1 MPYLSEEK
9 RRLHYPEAKLLT
21 MWERLAEA
29 GKGTIFY
36 RADCSTCDSRWWVS
50 QPIKYCL
57 YCKTKTVTYN
67 IQDPFFART
76 GESLPGELIKP
87 RQKTKPLTADKFKR
101 RRKKLWPS
109 QAAAALALGVTRHA
123 VNHWE
128 SGRRPVPESAVKLL
142 ECIEAKANS
151 TTSEQERG
159 QEQQATVASF
169 NPAGTHLQA

>member
-21 MWERLAEA
+21 KWARLAEA
-29 GKGTIFY
+29 GKGTISY
-36 RADCSTCDSRWWVS
+36 RANCSTCDSSWWIS
-50 QPIKYCL
+50 QSIKDCP
-57 YCKTKTVTYN
+57 YCKTKTVVYD

-76 GESLPGELIKP
+76 GEPLPGELINP

-128 SGRRPVPESAVKLL
+128 KGRRPVPESAVKLL
-142 ECIEAKANS
+142 ECIEAKTNS

-159 QEQQATVASF
+159 
-169 NPAGTHLQA
+169 